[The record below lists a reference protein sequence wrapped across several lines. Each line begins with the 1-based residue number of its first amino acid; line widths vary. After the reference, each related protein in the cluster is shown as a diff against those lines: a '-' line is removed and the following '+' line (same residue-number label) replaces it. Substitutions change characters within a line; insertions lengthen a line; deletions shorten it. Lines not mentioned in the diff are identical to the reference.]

1 MTKNTLLRRTGS
13 ENSDKIWLIII
24 GLFTALAFTASY
36 ISLSNSQSYSVAN
49 IFLIPIILASFI
61 YQRKGIIYT
70 VTVTVLFVILAFLMN
85 NRETLFDTGI
95 YAVIMI
101 GIGLI
106 ITLLSIAL
114 HKTENRYKILFET
127 SPAPMIVTD
136 SRNIIR
142 DVNDSLINIFGYDR
156 RSLIGKDI
164 FELEFI
170 PDICR
175 GDMRE
180 SIIGREIAGRKETG
194 KEEAGKATV
203 KEAGGEAAGREE
215 PVSAGAGMAG
225 TTADES
231 SAGKTFRIHIADING
246 NIHTCQVYHSTLRN
260 RHGGVELRMIGMLD
274 ITENVIAQKNL
285 RISLKEKEMLIREV
299 HHRVKNN
306 LQVIVSLLKLQ
317 MNRTEDEQACETLRD
332 CQTRIYSMA
341 MVHEKLYRSEGL
353 AEIDVREYLENLAR
367 NILIEYSENLGDI
380 SIEVTGDSDL
390 SFDLD
395 TIVPCALIT
404 NELIT
409 NSYKY
414 AFPDKR
420 AGKISIDISM
430 QKPVP
435 AQDADVGDDAEGN
448 TEGNAGS
455 VGGNAEGNA
464 GSGEAGNANAGADG
478 EVHYIYTYRDNGVG
492 FSGAGK
498 NGGNLLNNPNT
509 LGMKII
515 RSLVRQLNGVIEI
528 KNSGNEAV
536 ESDNGSDN
544 GAESRASEGTEI
556 IINFRGKL

>member
-180 SIIGREIAGRKETG
+180 SIIGREIAGRKDTG

-435 AQDADVGDDAEGN
+435 AQDADAVGDAEGN
-448 TEGNAGS
+448 TEGYAGS

-544 GAESRASEGTEI
+544 GAESRTSEGTEI

>member
-13 ENSDKIWLIII
+13 VNSDKIWLIII

-180 SIIGREIAGRKETG
+180 SIIGREIAGRKDTG

-203 KEAGGEAAGREE
+203 KEAGGEATGREE

-435 AQDADVGDDAEGN
+435 AQDADAVGDAEGN

-544 GAESRASEGTEI
+544 GAESRTSEGTEI

>member
-1 MTKNTLLRRTGS
+1 MTDSTLPGRTV
-13 ENSDKIWLIII
+13 SDKSDLIWLMII
-24 GLFTALAFTASY
+24 GLLTALAFTASY

-70 VTVTVLFVILAFLMN
+70 VSVTALFVILAVLMN
-85 NRETLFDTGI
+85 HRETLFDTGI

-114 HKTENRYKILFET
+114 HKSENRYKILFET
-127 SPAPMIVTD
+127 SPAPMIVID

-142 DVNDSLINIFGYDR
+142 DINDSQFKIFGYDR
-156 RSLIGKDI
+156 RSLIGKNF

-170 PDICR
+170 PGECR
-175 GDMRE
+175 MNMCE
-180 SIIGREIAGRKETG
+180 SIIGGEGTEITSGANSG
-194 KEEAGKATV
+194 KLQRQKGQ
-203 KEAGGEAAGREE
+203 GQ
-215 PVSAGAGMAG
+215 
-225 TTADES
+225 
-231 SAGKTFRIHIADING
+231 KTKSQKTMPEMPHKRTLIIHINDING
-246 NIHTCQVYHSTLRN
+246 ITHTCQVYHSTLRN
-260 RHGGVELRMIGMLD
+260 EYGTVELRIIGMLD
-274 ITENVIAQKNL
+274 ITDNVIAQKNL

-367 NILIEYSENLGDI
+367 NIMIEYSEKLGDI

-420 AGKISIDISM
+420 AGRISIDISM
-430 QKPVP
+430 QKPETGAAGQAT
-435 AQDADVGDDAEGN
+435 AQDGDAE
-448 TEGNAGS
+448 S
-455 VGGNAEGNA
+455 
-464 GSGEAGNANAGADG
+464 
-478 EVHYIYTYRDNGVG
+478 EVRYVYTYRDNGVG
-492 FSGAGK
+492 IRNPTAAGGTEGSGSGADAGAGGSRK
-498 NGGNLLNNPNT
+498 NAGNLLNNPDT

-528 KNSGNEAV
+528 KDSG
-536 ESDNGSDN
+536 ES
-544 GAESRASEGTEI
+544 SEGTEI

>member
-13 ENSDKIWLIII
+13 ENPDKIWLIII

-70 VTVTVLFVILAFLMN
+70 VAVTVLFVILAFLMN

-194 KEEAGKATV
+194 KEEAGRATV

-435 AQDADVGDDAEGN
+435 AQDADAGDDAEGN
-448 TEGNAGS
+448 TEGYAGS

>member
-1 MTKNTLLRRTGS
+1 MTDSTLPGRTV
-13 ENSDKIWLIII
+13 SDKSDLIWLMII
-24 GLFTALAFTASY
+24 GLLTALAFTASY

-70 VTVTVLFVILAFLMN
+70 VSVTALFVILAVLMN
-85 NRETLFDTGI
+85 HRETLFDTGI

-114 HKTENRYKILFET
+114 HKSENRYKILFET
-127 SPAPMIVTD
+127 SPAPMIVID

-142 DVNDSLINIFGYDR
+142 DINDSQFKIFGYDR
-156 RSLIGKDI
+156 RSLIGKNF

-170 PDICR
+170 PQECR
-175 GDMRE
+175 MNMCE
-180 SIIGREIAGRKETG
+180 SIIGGEGTEITSGANSGKLQRRMSEQKTKSQKTKPETPQNR
-194 KEEAGKATV
+194 TLI
-203 KEAGGEAAGREE
+203 
-215 PVSAGAGMAG
+215 
-225 TTADES
+225 
-231 SAGKTFRIHIADING
+231 IHINDING
-246 NIHTCQVYHSTLRN
+246 ITHTCQVYHSTLRN
-260 RHGGVELRMIGMLD
+260 ESGTVELRIIGMLD
-274 ITENVIAQKNL
+274 ITDNVVAQKNL

-317 MNRTEDEQACETLRD
+317 MNRTEDEQARETLRD

-367 NILIEYSENLGDI
+367 NIMIEYSEKLGDI

-420 AGKISIDISM
+420 AGRISIDISM
-430 QKPVP
+430 QKPEAGAAGQAT
-435 AQDADVGDDAEGN
+435 AQDGDAE
-448 TEGNAGS
+448 S
-455 VGGNAEGNA
+455 
-464 GSGEAGNANAGADG
+464 
-478 EVHYIYTYRDNGVG
+478 EVRYVYTYRDNGVG
-492 FSGAGK
+492 IRNPAAAGGHDASGAGTGGSHK
-498 NGGNLLNNPNT
+498 NAGNLLNNPDT

-528 KNSGNEAV
+528 KNSG
-536 ESDNGSDN
+536 ES
-544 GAESRASEGTEI
+544 SEGTEI

>member
-13 ENSDKIWLIII
+13 ENPDKIWLIII

-180 SIIGREIAGRKETG
+180 SIIGREIAGRKDTG

-435 AQDADVGDDAEGN
+435 AQDADAVGDAEGN
-448 TEGNAGS
+448 TEGYAGS

-464 GSGEAGNANAGADG
+464 GSGDAGNANAGADG

-528 KNSGNEAV
+528 KNSGNESV

-544 GAESRASEGTEI
+544 GAESRTSEGTEI

>member
-13 ENSDKIWLIII
+13 VNSDKIWLIII

-70 VTVTVLFVILAFLMN
+70 FAVTVLFVILAFLMN

-435 AQDADVGDDAEGN
+435 AQDADAVGDAEGN

>member
-1 MTKNTLLRRTGS
+1 MTDSTLPGRTV
-13 ENSDKIWLIII
+13 SDKSDLIWLMII
-24 GLFTALAFTASY
+24 GLLTALAFTASY

-70 VTVTVLFVILAFLMN
+70 VSVTALFVILAVLMN
-85 NRETLFDTGI
+85 HRETLFDTGI

-114 HKTENRYKILFET
+114 HKSENRYKILFET
-127 SPAPMIVTD
+127 SPAPMIVID

-142 DVNDSLINIFGYDR
+142 DINDSQFKIFGYDR
-156 RSLIGKDI
+156 RSLIGKNF
-164 FELEFI
+164 FELDFI
-170 PDICR
+170 PGECR
-175 GDMRE
+175 MNMCE
-180 SIIGREIAGRKETG
+180 SIIGGEGTEITSDTNSGKVTRQKSRERKTKPDAPETPH
-194 KEEAGKATV
+194 KRTLI
-203 KEAGGEAAGREE
+203 
-215 PVSAGAGMAG
+215 
-225 TTADES
+225 
-231 SAGKTFRIHIADING
+231 IHINDING
-246 NIHTCQVYHSTLRN
+246 ITHTCQVYHSTLRN
-260 RHGGVELRMIGMLD
+260 EYGTVELRIIGMLD
-274 ITENVIAQKNL
+274 ITDNVIAQKNL

-367 NILIEYSENLGDI
+367 NIMIEYSEKLGDI

-420 AGKISIDISM
+420 AGRISIDISM
-430 QKPVP
+430 QKPEAGAAGQAT
-435 AQDADVGDDAEGN
+435 AQDGDAE
-448 TEGNAGS
+448 S
-455 VGGNAEGNA
+455 
-464 GSGEAGNANAGADG
+464 
-478 EVHYIYTYRDNGVG
+478 EVRYVYTYRDNGVG
-492 FSGAGK
+492 IRNPTAAVGTEGSGSGADAGAGTVAGGSRK
-498 NGGNLLNNPNT
+498 NAGNLLNNPDT

-528 KNSGNEAV
+528 KNSG
-536 ESDNGSDN
+536 ES
-544 GAESRASEGTEI
+544 SEGTEI

>member
-70 VTVTVLFVILAFLMN
+70 VAVTVLFVILAFLMN

-203 KEAGGEAAGREE
+203 KEAGGEATGREE

-435 AQDADVGDDAEGN
+435 AQDADAVGDAEGN

>member
-1 MTKNTLLRRTGS
+1 MTDSTPPGRTV
-13 ENSDKIWLIII
+13 SDRSDLIWPMII
-24 GLFTALAFTASY
+24 GLLTALAFTASY
-36 ISLSNSQSYSVAN
+36 ISLGNSQSYSVAN

-70 VTVTVLFVILAFLMN
+70 VAVTALFVILAVLMN
-85 NRETLFDTGI
+85 HHETLFDTGI

-114 HKTENRYKILFET
+114 HKSENRYKILFET
-127 SPAPMIVTD
+127 SPAPMIVID

-142 DVNDSLINIFGYDR
+142 DINDSQFKIFGYDS
-156 RSLIGKDI
+156 RSLIGKNF

-170 PDICR
+170 PQECR
-175 GDMRE
+175 MNMCE
-180 SIIGREIAGRKETG
+180 SIIGGEGTEITSGQNSGRHPRQKGQGNKTKTKKNPETPQNR
-194 KEEAGKATV
+194 TLI
-203 KEAGGEAAGREE
+203 
-215 PVSAGAGMAG
+215 
-225 TTADES
+225 
-231 SAGKTFRIHIADING
+231 IHINDING
-246 NIHTCQVYHSTLRN
+246 ITHTCQVFHSTLRN
-260 RHGGVELRMIGMLD
+260 EYGTVELRIIGMLD

-367 NILIEYSENLGDI
+367 NIMIEYSEKLGDI

-420 AGKISIDISM
+420 AGRISIDISM
-430 QKPVP
+430 QKPAP
-435 AQDADVGDDAEGN
+435 AQEGDAEN
-448 TEGNAGS
+448 
-455 VGGNAEGNA
+455 
-464 GSGEAGNANAGADG
+464 EA
-478 EVHYIYTYRDNGVG
+478 HYIYTYRDNGVG
-492 FSGAGK
+492 IRNPAAAGGAEGSGEGTGAGADGAGGSQKQK
-498 NGGNLLNNPNT
+498 NAGNLLNNPDT

-528 KNSGNEAV
+528 KNSG
-536 ESDNGSDN
+536 ES
-544 GAESRASEGTEI
+544 SEGTEI

>member
-70 VTVTVLFVILAFLMN
+70 VAVTVLFVILAFLMN

-435 AQDADVGDDAEGN
+435 AQDADAVGDAEGN

-544 GAESRASEGTEI
+544 GAESRTSEGTEI

>member
-70 VTVTVLFVILAFLMN
+70 VAVTVLFVILAFLMN

-180 SIIGREIAGRKETG
+180 SIIGREIAGRKDTG

-435 AQDADVGDDAEGN
+435 AQDADAVGDAEGN

-544 GAESRASEGTEI
+544 GAESRTSEGTEI

>member
-70 VTVTVLFVILAFLMN
+70 VAVTVLFVILAFLMN

-194 KEEAGKATV
+194 KEEAGRATV

-435 AQDADVGDDAEGN
+435 AQDADAGDDAEGN
-448 TEGNAGS
+448 TEGYAGS

>member
-13 ENSDKIWLIII
+13 ENPDKIWLIII

-70 VTVTVLFVILAFLMN
+70 VAVTVLFVILAFFMN

-194 KEEAGKATV
+194 KEEAGRATV

-435 AQDADVGDDAEGN
+435 AQDADAVGDAEGN

-544 GAESRASEGTEI
+544 GAESRTSEGTEI

>member
-1 MTKNTLLRRTGS
+1 MTDSTLPGRTV
-13 ENSDKIWLIII
+13 SDKSDLIWLMII
-24 GLFTALAFTASY
+24 GLLTALAFTASY

-70 VTVTVLFVILAFLMN
+70 VSVTALFVILAVLMN
-85 NRETLFDTGI
+85 HRETLFDTGI

-114 HKTENRYKILFET
+114 HKSENRYKILFET
-127 SPAPMIVTD
+127 SPAPMIVID

-142 DVNDSLINIFGYDR
+142 DINDSQFKIFGYDR
-156 RSLIGKDI
+156 RSLIGKNF

-170 PDICR
+170 PGECR
-175 GDMRE
+175 MNMCE
-180 SIIGREIAGRKETG
+180 SIIGGEGTEITSDTNSGKVTRQKSRERKTKPDAPETPH
-194 KEEAGKATV
+194 KRTLI
-203 KEAGGEAAGREE
+203 
-215 PVSAGAGMAG
+215 
-225 TTADES
+225 
-231 SAGKTFRIHIADING
+231 IHINDING
-246 NIHTCQVYHSTLRN
+246 ITHTCQVYHSTLRN
-260 RHGGVELRMIGMLD
+260 EYGTVELRIIGMLD
-274 ITENVIAQKNL
+274 ITDNVIAQKNL

-367 NILIEYSENLGDI
+367 NIMIEYSEKLGDI

-420 AGKISIDISM
+420 AGRISRDLSM
-430 QKPVP
+430 QKPAP
-435 AQDADVGDDAEGN
+435 AQEGDAEN
-448 TEGNAGS
+448 
-455 VGGNAEGNA
+455 
-464 GSGEAGNANAGADG
+464 EA
-478 EVHYIYTYRDNGVG
+478 HYIYTYRDTGVG
-492 FSGAGK
+492 IRNPAAAGGAEGSGEGTGAGADGAGGSQKQK
-498 NGGNLLNNPNT
+498 NAGNLLNNPDT

-528 KNSGNEAV
+528 KNSG
-536 ESDNGSDN
+536 ES
-544 GAESRASEGTEI
+544 SEGTEI

>member
-70 VTVTVLFVILAFLMN
+70 VAVTVLFVILAFLMN

-203 KEAGGEAAGREE
+203 KEAGGEATGREE

-435 AQDADVGDDAEGN
+435 AQDADAVGDAEGN
-448 TEGNAGS
+448 TEGYAGS

-464 GSGEAGNANAGADG
+464 GSGEAGNANTGADG

>member
-1 MTKNTLLRRTGS
+1 MTKSTLLSKAGS
-13 ENSDKIWLIII
+13 DNSDKIWLIII
-24 GLFTALAFTASY
+24 GLLTALAFAASY
-36 ISLSNSQSYSVAN
+36 ISLTNSQSYSAAN

-70 VTVTVLFVILAFLMN
+70 FIVTGLFVILAVTIN
-85 NRETLFDTGI
+85 NSDSLLDTGI
-95 YAVIMI
+95 YALIMI

-106 ITLLSIAL
+106 IMLLSIAL
-114 HKTENRYKILFET
+114 HNSENRYKILFET
-127 SPAPMIVTD
+127 APAPIIVID
-136 SRNIIR
+136 FRNIIR
-142 DVNDSLINIFGYDR
+142 DINDSLINIFGYDR
-156 RSLIGKDI
+156 KTLIGKDF

-170 PDICR
+170 PKECR
-175 GDMRE
+175 EHMRE
-180 SIIGREIAGRKETG
+180 SIIGRESTEITG
-194 KEEAGKATV
+194 ASHNGSESEHKS
-203 KEAGGEAAGREE
+203 E
-215 PVSAGAGMAG
+215 PK
-225 TTADES
+225 
-231 SAGKTFRIHIADING
+231 KTLMIHIADING
-246 NIHTCQVYHSTLRN
+246 VMHTCQVYHSSLRN
-260 RHGGVELRMIGMLD
+260 GYGGVELRMIGMLD

-317 MNRTEDEQACETLRD
+317 MNRTDDEQARETLRD

-341 MVHEKLYRSEGL
+341 MIHEKMYRSEGL

-367 NILIEYSENLGDI
+367 NIMIEFSGKLGDI

-430 QKPVP
+430 QKPE
-435 AQDADVGDDAEGN
+435 AASDDKTGADAGNNSGD
-448 TEGNAGS
+448 
-455 VGGNAEGNA
+455 NAEGN
-464 GSGEAGNANAGADG
+464 GKSCPDTRY
-478 EVHYIYTYRDNGVG
+478 VYTYRDNGVG
-492 FSGAGK
+492 FSAEAL
-498 NGGNLLNNPNT
+498 NSGGNSCKNKDNKGNMLNNPDT

-528 KNSGNEAV
+528 KNSGNAAENISA
-536 ESDNGSDN
+536 DLNGDRP
-544 GAESRASEGTEI
+544 ADTKPSEGTEI
-556 IINFRGKL
+556 IITFRGKM

>member
-13 ENSDKIWLIII
+13 ENPDKIWLIII

-70 VTVTVLFVILAFLMN
+70 VAVTVLFVILAFLMN

-194 KEEAGKATV
+194 KEEAGRATV

-435 AQDADVGDDAEGN
+435 AQDADAGDDAEGN

-464 GSGEAGNANAGADG
+464 GSGDAGNANAGADG

-528 KNSGNEAV
+528 KNSGIEAV

>member
-13 ENSDKIWLIII
+13 ENPDKIWLIII

-70 VTVTVLFVILAFLMN
+70 VAVTVLFVILAFLMN

-194 KEEAGKATV
+194 KEEAGRATV

-435 AQDADVGDDAEGN
+435 AQDADAVGDAEGN

-464 GSGEAGNANAGADG
+464 GSGEAGNANTGADG

>member
-70 VTVTVLFVILAFLMN
+70 VAVTVLFVILAFLMN

-194 KEEAGKATV
+194 KEEAGRATV

-435 AQDADVGDDAEGN
+435 AQDADAVGDAEGN

>member
-13 ENSDKIWLIII
+13 VNSDKIWLIII

-180 SIIGREIAGRKETG
+180 SIIGREIAGRKDTG

-203 KEAGGEAAGREE
+203 KEAGGEATGREE

-435 AQDADVGDDAEGN
+435 AQDADAGDDAEGN

-544 GAESRASEGTEI
+544 GAESRTSEGTEI

>member
-70 VTVTVLFVILAFLMN
+70 VAVTVLFVILAFLMN

-194 KEEAGKATV
+194 KEETDRATV

-435 AQDADVGDDAEGN
+435 AQDADAVGDAEGN

>member
-85 NRETLFDTGI
+85 NRETLFDTSI

-203 KEAGGEAAGREE
+203 KEAGGEATGREE

-435 AQDADVGDDAEGN
+435 AQDADAVGDAEGN

-544 GAESRASEGTEI
+544 GEESRASEGTEI

>member
-13 ENSDKIWLIII
+13 ENPDKIWLIII

-70 VTVTVLFVILAFLMN
+70 VAVTVLFVILAFLMN

-194 KEEAGKATV
+194 KEETDRATV
-203 KEAGGEAAGREE
+203 KEAGWEAAGREE

-435 AQDADVGDDAEGN
+435 AQDADAGDDAEGN

-455 VGGNAEGNA
+455 GD
-464 GSGEAGNANAGADG
+464 AGNANAGADG

>member
-203 KEAGGEAAGREE
+203 KEAGGEAAG
-215 PVSAGAGMAG
+215 
-225 TTADES
+225 
-231 SAGKTFRIHIADING
+231 KTFRIHIADING

-435 AQDADVGDDAEGN
+435 AQDADAVDDAEGN

-455 VGGNAEGNA
+455 VEGNAEGNA
-464 GSGEAGNANAGADG
+464 GSGEAGNANTGADG

-544 GAESRASEGTEI
+544 GAESRTSEGTEI

>member
-13 ENSDKIWLIII
+13 ENPDKIWLIII

-180 SIIGREIAGRKETG
+180 SIIGREITGRKETG
-194 KEEAGKATV
+194 KEEAGRATV

-435 AQDADVGDDAEGN
+435 AQDADAGDDAEGN

>member
-13 ENSDKIWLIII
+13 ENPDKIWLIII

-70 VTVTVLFVILAFLMN
+70 VAVTVLFVILAFLMN

-435 AQDADVGDDAEGN
+435 AQDADAGDDAEGN
-448 TEGNAGS
+448 TEGYAGS

-528 KNSGNEAV
+528 KNSGIEAV

-544 GAESRASEGTEI
+544 GAESRTSEGTEI

>member
-13 ENSDKIWLIII
+13 ENPDKIWLIII

-180 SIIGREIAGRKETG
+180 SIIGREIAGRKDTG

-435 AQDADVGDDAEGN
+435 AQDADAGDDAEGN

-464 GSGEAGNANAGADG
+464 GSGDAGNANAGADG

-528 KNSGNEAV
+528 KNSGNESV

-544 GAESRASEGTEI
+544 GAESRTSEGTEI

>member
-13 ENSDKIWLIII
+13 ENPDKIWLIII

-70 VTVTVLFVILAFLMN
+70 VAVTVLFVILAFLMN

-367 NILIEYSENLGDI
+367 NILIEYSEHLGDI

-435 AQDADVGDDAEGN
+435 AQDADAVGDAEGN
-448 TEGNAGS
+448 TEGYAGS

-544 GAESRASEGTEI
+544 GAESRTSEGTEI

>member
-13 ENSDKIWLIII
+13 ENPDKIWLIII

-70 VTVTVLFVILAFLMN
+70 VAVTVLFVILAFLMN

-180 SIIGREIAGRKETG
+180 SIIGREIAGRKDTG
-194 KEEAGKATV
+194 KEEAGRATV
-203 KEAGGEAAGREE
+203 KEAGGEATGREE

-435 AQDADVGDDAEGN
+435 AQDADAVGDAEGN

-528 KNSGNEAV
+528 KNSG
-536 ESDNGSDN
+536 ES
-544 GAESRASEGTEI
+544 SEGTEI

>member
-70 VTVTVLFVILAFLMN
+70 VAVTVLFVILAFLMN

-194 KEEAGKATV
+194 KEEAGRATV

-274 ITENVIAQKNL
+274 ITESVIAQKNL

-435 AQDADVGDDAEGN
+435 AQDADAGDDAEGN

-464 GSGEAGNANAGADG
+464 GSGEAGNANTGADG

>member
-13 ENSDKIWLIII
+13 VNSDKIWLIII

-180 SIIGREIAGRKETG
+180 SIIGREITGRKETG
-194 KEEAGKATV
+194 KEEAGRATV

-225 TTADES
+225 KTADES

-435 AQDADVGDDAEGN
+435 AQDADAGDDAEGN

-464 GSGEAGNANAGADG
+464 GSGDAGNANAGADG

-544 GAESRASEGTEI
+544 GAESRTSEGTEI